1 MLIKLNFTTA
11 KTPAQ
16 IWRVVADIIQTTAVN
31 SVAALRVRSTAASYN
46 SDLLQG
52 FVDATSY
59 IVRSNDITGNTT
71 CHIARP
77 NVASG
82 AFAFEFILKQKVYDA
97 STSYVVRLDSTLTT
111 GVTFQSTVG
120 TSTGDLNAN
129 QWDLTAS
136 STQTVAQ
143 GSVLGIGGTLSNVF
157 YAGHQTSQVGIFCIW
172 VYLTDTCFI
181 WAANRDQYTI
191 SGFPSSNW
199 DPKSSWNGPHI
210 YSQYTRGDYWNT
222 DANGIIPLVFTQH
235 APITST
241 QHYTL
246 GKSHGEGFLSRDTE
260 LAWTQNVGTS
270 QPGNIPFHFLNG
282 ADNNLSTSTAPRNIS
297 TNILGSLG
305 IATKWAD
312 YYPLGRLIT
321 QSSTA
326 PSLGGRYDAL
336 VVAYT
341 SLTGQTLAA
350 VDRSNF
356 RYVSDDL
363 QSYYG
368 YILYPMSARN
378 SQFNMNGGNITD
390 KSGVYLFN
398 GDFFPGD
405 EVTVGGVT
413 YVLLAVGMNTLQ
425 TSNSLTPVYTV
436 GTQSRVALA
445 VPKS

>member
-1 MLIKLNFTTA
+1 MCCFN
-11 KTPAQ
+11 
-16 IWRVVADIIQTTAVN
+16 VN
-31 SVAALRVRSTAASYN
+31 T
-46 SDLLQG
+46 
-52 FVDATSY
+52 
-59 IVRSNDITGNTT
+59 
-71 CHIARP
+71 
-77 NVASG
+77 
-82 AFAFEFILKQKVYDA
+82 
-97 STSYVVRLDSTLTT
+97 
-111 GVTFQSTVG
+111 
-120 TSTGDLNAN
+120 
-129 QWDLTAS
+129 
-136 STQTVAQ
+136 
-143 GSVLGIGGTLSNVF
+143 
-157 YAGHQTSQVGIFCIW
+157 
-172 VYLTDTCFI
+172 
-181 WAANRDQYTI
+181 
-191 SGFPSSNW
+191 
-199 DPKSSWNGPHI
+199 
-210 YSQYTRGDYWNT
+210 
-222 DANGIIPLVFTQH
+222 GIIPLVFTQH

-312 YYPLGRLIT
+312 YYPLGRLVS
-321 QSSTA
+321 QSNSA